1 MTASTIIKLL
11 NIDPKCHNLKYNID
25 GENQTDHVSNEMT
38 GNSTYFE
45 WKSKKASNYR
55 NQFKL
60 ARGARKHFK
69 TDINFSHSIGAN
81 T

>member
-1 MTASTIIKLL
+1 
-11 NIDPKCHNLKYNID
+11 
-25 GENQTDHVSNEMT
+25 MT

-69 TDINFSHSIGAN
+69 TDINFSHSISAN